1 VVTARVIIAAASAG
15 FIVNSGQVRVNLKMD
30 ARTRCG
36 SVIR

>member
-1 VVTARVIIAAASAG
+1 MARVIIAAASAG
-15 FIVNSGQVRVNLKMD
+15 FVVNSSQVRVVLEMD